1 MLGFIFLIA
10 VLVAI
15 VSLGLII
22 GGIILEVGKI
32 ALVLFLIFKL
42 YDKFVGSKKGGKDN
56 EKSN

>member
-1 MLGFIFLIA
+1 MITTIFLIA

-15 VSLGLII
+15 VSLGLLI

-42 YDKFVGSKKGGKDN
+42 YEKFVGSKKGEKDN
-56 EKSN
+56 EEHN